1 MHGGFRV
8 AAALIGGAAVSAAFA
23 VETPEA
29 LRAPAGQVLA
39 VALAAKGVQVYECA
53 AADAGKYAWKFKGP
67 TAELFDA
74 NGRAA
79 GKHYGG
85 PTWEAPDGGKVVGEA
100 RASAPSS
107 DAGSIPQLLL
117 NAKSSPDSG
126 VFARVRTVQRLE
138 THGGSA
144 PTQGCDPTKVS
155 EVARVPYT
163 ATYLFYSEPAAP
175 KTAY

>member
-1 MHGGFRV
+1 MHGAVRV
-8 AAALIGGAAVSAAFA
+8 AAALIGGVAVSAAFA

-29 LRAPAGQVLA
+29 LRAPEGQVLA
-39 VALAAKGVQVYECA
+39 VVMAAKGVQVYECA
-53 AADAGKYAWKFKGP
+53 ADQGKYAWKFKGP
-67 TAELFDA
+67 SAELFDA
-74 NGRAA
+74 KGRVA
-79 GKHYGG
+79 GKHYEG

-107 DAGSIPQLLL
+107 DPGSIAQLLL

-126 VFARVRTVQRLE
+126 VFSRVRTVQRLE

-144 PTQGCDPTKVS
+144 PAQGCDSAKAS

-163 ATYLFYSEPAAP
+163 ATYLFYAEPAAP